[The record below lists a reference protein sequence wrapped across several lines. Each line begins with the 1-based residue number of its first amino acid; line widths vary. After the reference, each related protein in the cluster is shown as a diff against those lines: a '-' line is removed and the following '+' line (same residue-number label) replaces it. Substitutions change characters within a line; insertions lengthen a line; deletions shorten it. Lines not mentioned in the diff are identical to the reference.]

1 MTFQIYY
8 QGLSKDEKEQL
19 AERAQTSVA
28 YLYQVATDRRRAG
41 LSLALRLIAADDRI
55 SLEMLRPDLVQAA

>member
-1 MTFQIYY
+1 MDFQTYY
-8 QGLSKDEKEQL
+8 NGLSKDEKTDL
-19 AERAQTSVA
+19 AEKAETSVD

-55 SLEMLRPDLVQAA
+55 SLEMLRPDLVRAA